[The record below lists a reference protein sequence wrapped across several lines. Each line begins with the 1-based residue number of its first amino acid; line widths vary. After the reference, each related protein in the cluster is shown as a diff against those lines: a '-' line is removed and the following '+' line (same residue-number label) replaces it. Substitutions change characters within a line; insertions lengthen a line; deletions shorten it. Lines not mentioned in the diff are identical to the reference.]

1 VFKSG
6 SLQANEDEEWS
17 QVFVINIH
25 TFVFGNIFDLRQTIL
40 ILKRKLRQAHKNFGF
55 YDNTTAVRNDCSIV
69 YE

>member
-25 TFVFGNIFDLRQTIL
+25 TFVFVGNIFDLNQTIL
-40 ILKRKLRQAHKNFGF
+40 ILKRKLRQFHQYHQNEQPFLIS
-55 YDNTTAVRNDCSIV
+55 NH
-69 YE
+69 